1 MKTCENRRGAG
12 RAPVLH
18 CNMGDSNENTIEAWR
33 RVHLR
38 LTLAIIQ
45 SRDNIAAQKTKKRC
59 ILEEMCSKLMTEQA
73 TAKKLKSA
81 KRAAGQQQQKVH
93 AAASETARVAA
104 PQGSSG
110 NSAVATQEQ
119 IQLAFQMA
127 QSLNNGAEKES

>member
-1 MKTCENRRGAG
+1 
-12 RAPVLH
+12 
-18 CNMGDSNENTIEAWR
+18 MGDSNENTIEAWR

-81 KRAAGQQQQKVH
+81 KRAAGQQQKVH